1 MVSPREQ
8 VRVALLTEMTGTDT
22 MVTILITMSQ
32 ILSNEE
38 AFFSY
43 LVPVI
48 VLLLAGAIFFFG
60 YYMRKRIFAKRLV
73 EIENE
78 SERILTDVKREADNI
93 KKSAELECK
102 EMIYKGRAKLEE
114 ELSTKRQE
122 IERMEWRIKERE
134 ANFDRKLDLIE
145 KKERDLSRKLEEFS
159 ARDKALKAKDTRLTQ
174 LISEQNLRLE
184 RIASLTAEEAK
195 KQLITNLEEEARL
208 SASQFIKEMKEQARR
223 TADREAKK
231 IITQAIQRYAAD
243 HVVESTVSVISL
255 PGDEMKG
262 RIIGREGRN
271 IRSFEMATGVNV
283 IIDDTPEAVILSS
296 FDPIRREVARLALE
310 KLVSDGRIHPG
321 RIEDMVEKARRELNE
336 MIRQAGEETLYE
348 VGVQSMHAE
357 LIRLIGTLKYRTSY
371 GQNVLQHLKEAAF
384 ICGLMATELHLD
396 VNIAKRAALLHDV
409 GKAMTHE
416 SEGTH
421 VQLGTEVARKFGEN
435 DIIVSAIEAHH
446 DDVEHKSLI
455 SVLVQAS
462 DAISGARP
470 GARRETFETY
480 IKRLEKLE
488 EIADSFDG
496 IQKSYAIQA
505 GREIRIIVEPSEVD
519 DARLEVLATEVAKR
533 IEKELEYP
541 GHIKI
546 SMIRETRAIDYAR

>member
-1 MVSPREQ
+1 MKIVTT
-8 VRVALLTEMTGTDT
+8 A
-22 MVTILITMSQ
+22 VTIPQAVSGYEGS
-32 ILSNEE
+32 LS
-38 AFFSY
+38 F
-43 LVPVI
+43 LLPVVVLLI
-48 VLLLAGAIFFFG
+48 VLGFFFLG
-60 YYMRKRIFAKRLV
+60 YWARKRLFAKRMV
-73 EIENE
+73 EIEND
-78 SERILTDVKREADNI
+78 SERTQNEAKREADNI

-114 ELSTKRQE
+114 ELNTKRQE
-122 IERMEWRIKERE
+122 IERLEWRIKERE
-134 ANFDRKLDLIE
+134 ANFDRKLDIIE
-145 KKERDLSRKLEEFS
+145 KKEKDLTRMGEEFG
-159 ARDKALKAKDTRLTQ
+159 ARDKTLKAKDTRLTR

-184 RIASLTAEEAK
+184 RIAGLSAEEAK

-208 SASQFIKEMKEQARR
+208 GASQYIKEMKEQARR
-223 TADREAKK
+223 TADKESKK
-231 IITQAIQRYAAD
+231 IITQSIQRYAAD
-243 HVVESTVSVISL
+243 HVVESTVSVVSL

-296 FDPIRREVARLALE
+296 FDPIRREVARLSLE

-321 RIEDMVEKARRELNE
+321 RIEDMVEKAKRELNE
-336 MIRQAGEETLYE
+336 MIRQAGEETIYE
-348 VGVQSMHAE
+348 VGVQSLHPE

-384 ICGLMATELHLD
+384 ICGLMAAELHLD
-396 VNIAKRAALLHDV
+396 QTLAKRAALLHDV

-416 SEGTH
+416 AEGTH
-421 VQLGTEVARKFGEN
+421 VQLGAEVARRFGEEELV
-435 DIIVSAIEAHH
+435 VSAIEAHH

-455 SVLVQAS
+455 SVLVQAA

-505 GREIRIIVEPSEVD
+505 GREIRVIVEPSDID
-519 DARLEVLATEVAKR
+519 DARLEVLASEIAKR

>member
-1 MVSPREQ
+1 MKT
-8 VRVALLTEMTGTDT
+8 ANTA
-22 MVTILITMSQ
+22 VTILPAVFGLEGSIPM
-32 ILSNEE
+32 L
-38 AFFSY
+38 
-43 LVPVI
+43 LPVV
-48 VLLLAGAIFFFG
+48 VLLVGLGIFFLGFWA
-60 YYMRKRIFAKRLV
+60 RKKLFAKQLA
-73 EIENE
+73 EIKKD
-78 SERILTDVKREADNI
+78 SERTLNDVKREADNI

-114 ELSTKRQE
+114 ELSTKRQDV
-122 IERMEWRIKERE
+122 ERMEWRIKERE
-134 ANFDRKLDLIE
+134 ANFDRKLDIIE
-145 KKERDLSRKLEEFS
+145 KKEKDLSRMSEEFG
-159 ARDKALKAKDTRLTQ
+159 ARDKALRAKDARLTQ
-174 LISEQNLRLE
+174 LVSEQNLRLE
-184 RIASLTAEEAK
+184 RIAGLSAEEAK
-195 KQLITNLEEEARL
+195 KQLVLNLEEEARL
-208 SASQFIKEMKEQARR
+208 GASQYIKEMKEQAKR
-223 TADREAKK
+223 TADRESKK
-231 IITQAIQRYAAD
+231 IITQSIQRYAAD
-243 HVVESTVSVISL
+243 HIVESTVSVVSL

-321 RIEDMVEKARRELNE
+321 RIEDMVEKAKRELNE
-336 MIRQAGEETLYE
+336 MIRQAGEDTIYE
-348 VGVQSMHAE
+348 LGIQSLHPE
-357 LIRLIGTLKYRTSY
+357 LIRLIGTLRYRTSY

-396 VNIAKRAALLHDV
+396 ATVAKRAALLHDV

-416 SEGTH
+416 AEGTH
-421 VQLGTEVARKFGEN
+421 VQLGAEVARRYGE
-435 DIIVSAIEAHH
+435 DEVVISAIEAHH

-505 GREIRIIVEPSEVD
+505 GREIRVIVEPSD
-519 DARLEVLATEVAKR
+519 INDARLEVLASEIAKR

-541 GHIKI
+541 GHIKV
-546 SMIRETRAIDYAR
+546 STIREIRAIDYAR